1 MTENAKVV
9 PVNDAN
15 FENEVL
21 KSDGAVF
28 VDFYADW
35 CGPCRAV
42 SPIVEELS
50 EEYEG
55 KMKFVKVNVDE
66 APDVAAKYGIMSIPT
81 LIIFDKGDRAEFFV
95 GAGPKSQY
103 EGMIEKVISK

>member
-1 MTENAKVV
+1 MPDNAKVV
-9 PVNDAN
+9 SVTDTN
-15 FENEVL
+15 FEEEVL
-21 KSDGAVF
+21 KSEGAVF

-50 EEYEG
+50 EDYDG
-55 KMKFVKVNVDE
+55 RMKFVKVNVDN
-66 APDVAAKYGIMSIPT
+66 APDVAAKYGVMSIPT
-81 LIIFDKGDRAEFFV
+81 LIIFNKGEREEVFV

-103 EGMIEKVISK
+103 EGMIDKVISK

>member
-1 MTENAKVV
+1 MPDHAGVI
-9 PVNDAN
+9 PVNDSN

-21 KSDGAVF
+21 KANGAVF

-35 CGPCRAV
+35 CGPCRMV

-50 EEYEG
+50 GEYDG
-55 KMKFVKVNVDE
+55 KMKFVKVNVDQ
-66 APDVAAKYGIMSIPT
+66 APDVAARYGIMSIPT
-81 LIIFDKGDRAEFFV
+81 LIIFDKGERAEVFV

-103 EGMIEKVISK
+103 EGMIDKVISK

>member
-1 MTENAKVV
+1 MPDNAKVV
-9 PVNDAN
+9 SVNDTN
-15 FENEVL
+15 FEEEVL

-50 EEYEG
+50 EAYDG
-55 KMKFVKVNVDE
+55 KMKFVKVNVDN
-66 APDVAAKYGIMSIPT
+66 APDVAAKYGVMSIPT
-81 LIIFDKGDRAEFFV
+81 LIIFNKGEREEVFV
-95 GAGPKSQY
+95 GVGPKSQY
-103 EGMIEKVISK
+103 EGMIDKVISK

>member
-1 MTENAKVV
+1 MPDNAKVV
-9 PVNDAN
+9 SVTDTN
-15 FENEVL
+15 FEEEVL
-21 KSDGAVF
+21 KSEGAVF

-50 EEYEG
+50 EDYDG
-55 KMKFVKVNVDE
+55 KMRFVKVNVDN
-66 APDVAAKYGIMSIPT
+66 APDVAAKYGVMSIPT
-81 LIIFDKGDRAEFFV
+81 LIIFNKGEREEVFV

-103 EGMIEKVISK
+103 KGMIDKVISK

>member
-1 MTENAKVV
+1 MPDNAKVV
-9 PVNDAN
+9 SVTDTN
-15 FENEVL
+15 FEEEVL
-21 KSDGAVF
+21 KSEGAVF

-50 EEYEG
+50 EDYDG
-55 KMKFVKVNVDE
+55 RMKFVKVNVDN
-66 APDVAAKYGIMSIPT
+66 APDVAAKYGVMSIPT
-81 LIIFDKGDRAEFFV
+81 LIIFNKGEREEVFV

-103 EGMIEKVISK
+103 KGMIDKVISK

>member
-1 MTENAKVV
+1 MPDNAKVLA
-9 PVNDAN
+9 VNDTN
-15 FENEVL
+15 FEKEVL
-21 KSDGAVF
+21 KSDGTVF

-50 EEYEG
+50 EKYDG
-55 KMKFVKVNVDE
+55 KMKFVKVNVDN
-66 APDVAAKYGIMSIPT
+66 APDVAAKYGVMSIPT
-81 LIIFDKGDRAEFFV
+81 LIIFNKGESEEVFV

-103 EGMIEKVISK
+103 EGMIDKVISK